1 MIYTFSDFLSK
12 EVINIKTGMKIGYID
27 DMEIL
32 YEQAQIKTI
41 IVLGRKKFFGLFGR
55 EDDII
60 IKWKDIEI
68 IGEDTILVSF
78 DDSKQRN
85 RRNNSNFLNF
95 PKK

>member
-1 MIYTFSDFLSK
+1 MIYAFSEFLSK

-32 YEQAQIKTI
+32 YEEAQIKTI

-55 EDDII
+55 EDDIV

-78 DDSKQRN
+78 DESKQRTRHN
-85 RRNNSNFLNF
+85 SSNFTNF
-95 PKK
+95 LKK